1 MIHVIGNIAISI
13 ETQLDQPLTPDANN
27 TAATSPS
34 LDVTGHG
41 ALQAI
46 SAARCGAHVSLISA
60 IGTDLL
66 GKYAL
71 DILRKE
77 GVQTSAL
84 SKSTE
89 QSNLA
94 INVSALE
101 QKTQISASDKN
112 ISLHENTIPTDHFN
126 ARSLIVIAN
135 THTADDNLLDWL
147 SQVKEN
153 EAKIMLCLPLG
164 KDINQDL
171 TPLANIIVCDESSEL
186 SVENNDAHII
196 TTKSCG
202 TQGARAQKGDIVACD
217 LHQPR
222 ELRCDDVSFDIFCG
236 FFAAC
241 IQACLPLERS
251 LKIAC
256 NAAGLSAQSSG
267 TYNAIPH
274 LGYLED
280 IIEGPYDDVVNT
292 AQNY

>member
-1 MIHVIGNIAISI
+1 MIHIIGNIAINI
-13 ETQLDQPLTPDANN
+13 EAQLDKPLTPDADNI
-27 TAATSPS
+27 TTQSPM
-34 LDVTGHG
+34 LDITGHG

-46 SAARCGAHVSLISA
+46 SAARCGARVSLISA

-84 SKSTE
+84 SKNIE
-89 QSNLA
+89 QSDLA
-94 INVSALE
+94 IHLSASE
-101 QKTQISASDKN
+101 QTTQISASDKKTAN
-112 ISLHENTIPTDHFN
+112 LHENTIPADHFN
-126 ARSLIVIAN
+126 ARSLIVVSNAN
-135 THTADDNLLDWL
+135 ISNNSLTDWL
-147 SQVKEN
+147 KQVKEN
-153 EAKIMLCLPLG
+153 EAKIMLCVPLG
-164 KDINQDL
+164 KSINKDL
-171 TPLANIIVCDESSEL
+171 LPIANIIICDESSEI
-186 SVENNDAHII
+186 SIQNNDTYIV

-202 TQGARAQKGDIVACD
+202 TQGARAQKGNITACD

-222 ELRCDDVSFDIFCG
+222 ETRCDDVSFNIFCG

-267 TYNAIPH
+267 AYNAIPH

-280 IIEGPYDDVVNT
+280 IIEGPYDQSNI
-292 AQNY
+292 AQNG